1 MKKTALAV
9 AAALLAAAAPNAHA
23 AGNSPTTGQDQA
35 YIRSAIEGD
44 RFEVDGGRIALRIS
58 HNAKVRALAKRLI
71 KDHRKSLSEAEHMA
85 RRLGIEIPR
94 SPSTTEQWELR
105 IVGRESGTQFDVD
118 YSDLEVADHKVDIE
132 EATHEWTH
140 GGNLAVRLAARKE
153 LPTLRKHLQMSRR
166 VLRSF

>member
-1 MKKTALAV
+1 MKTIALAV
-9 AAALLAAAAPNAHA
+9 ATLAVAAAPNAHA

-35 YIRSAIEGD
+35 YIRSSIEGD

-58 HNAKVRALAKRLI
+58 HNTKVRALAKRLI

-94 SPSTTEQWELR
+94 SPSTPEQWELR
-105 IVGRESGTQFDVD
+105 MVGRESGTRFDID
-118 YSDLEVADHKVDIE
+118 YADLEVADHKQDIE

-140 GGNLAVRLAARKE
+140 GGNLSVRLAARKE